1 MKTIFQ
7 FLFALCGAGLMCVP
21 NGGAQSTNYM
31 VLHNLTGNDGDGATP
46 YARLAEGSDGVL
58 YGTTQTGGSA
68 GYGTVTDTIGN
79 PRNLQL
85 GLRLDF

>member
-46 YARLAEGSDGVL
+46 YARLTECSMA
-58 YGTTQTGGSA
+58 
-68 GYGTVTDTIGN
+68 
-79 PRNLQL
+79 R
-85 GLRLDF
+85 LRLGAARATVRCSN